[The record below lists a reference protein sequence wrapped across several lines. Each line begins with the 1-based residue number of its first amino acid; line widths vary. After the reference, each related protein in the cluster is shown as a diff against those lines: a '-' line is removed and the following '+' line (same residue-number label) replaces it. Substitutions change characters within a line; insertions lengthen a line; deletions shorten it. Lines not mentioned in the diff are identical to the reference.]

1 MKSQEERKKL
11 AKKIAKRTEKR
22 PVIPTYHVVFCNQS
36 GCCKDKDE
44 AKSVEK
50 ILNRG
55 AKKLALK
62 GIGIEVTSAD
72 CLNLCVGGPIVVVYP
87 EGVWYGAV
95 TPEICDQI
103 IESHLARGI
112 ILDEFVVAHRPLIT
126 LKP

>member
-1 MKSQEERKKL
+1 MKSQAERKKL
-11 AKKIAKRTEKR
+11 ARKIERRAEKR
-22 PVIPTYHVVFCNQS
+22 PVIPTYHIVFCNQS
-36 GCCKDKDE
+36 GCCKDREE
-44 AKSVEK
+44 AKAVEK
-50 ILNRG
+50 GLKRG
-55 AKKLALK
+55 AKKLAEK
-62 GIGIEVTSAD
+62 GVGVEVTSAD

-103 IESHLARGI
+103 IESHLTKGI